1 MKPLVT
7 VTPVNTSHFGIAE
20 LEVEVPIIIS
30 VFLQLIQ
37 DGEERSVWVIRIF
50 IQSILLAGKQTTR
63 SDVVAENLLED
74 I

>member
-1 MKPLVT
+1 MA
-7 VTPVNTSHFGIAE
+7 PVYTGHFGVAE

-37 DGEERSVWVIRIF
+37 DGKERSVWVIRIF

>member
-1 MKPLVT
+1 MEPLVA
-7 VTPVNTSHFGIAE
+7 VTLTNPGHFGVAE
-20 LEVEVPIIIS
+20 LEVEVPIAIS

-37 DGEERSVWVIRIF
+37 DGEERSIWVIRIF

>member
-1 MKPLVT
+1 MA
-7 VTPVNTSHFGIAE
+7 PVYTGHFGVAE
-20 LEVEVPIIIS
+20 LEVEVPFVIS

-50 IQSILLAGKQTTR
+50 SQGILLAGKQTTR
-63 SDVVAENLLED
+63 SNVVAENLLEY

>member
-1 MKPLVT
+1 MTLTNPG
-7 VTPVNTSHFGIAE
+7 NFGVAD
-20 LEVEVPIIIS
+20 LEVEIPIVIS
-30 VFLQLIQ
+30 AFLKLIQ

>member
-1 MKPLVT
+1 MTLTNPG
-7 VTPVNTSHFGIAE
+7 HFGIAE
-20 LEVEVPIIIS
+20 LEVEIPIVIS

-37 DGEERSVWVIRIF
+37 DGEERSIWVIRIF

>member
-1 MKPLVT
+1 MA
-7 VTPVNTSHFGIAE
+7 PVYTGHFGVAE
-20 LEVEVPIIIS
+20 LEVEVPIVIS

-37 DGEERSVWVIRIF
+37 DGEERSIWVIRIF

-63 SDVVAENLLED
+63 CYIVAENLLEY

>member
-1 MKPLVT
+1 MA
-7 VTPVNTSHFGIAE
+7 PVYTGHFGVAE
-20 LEVEVPIIIS
+20 LEVEVPIVIS

-37 DGEERSVWVIRIF
+37 DGEERSIWVIRIF

>member
-1 MKPLVT
+1 MEPLIAVASVYT
-7 VTPVNTSHFGIAE
+7 GHFGVAE
-20 LEVEVPIIIS
+20 LEVEVPIVIS

-37 DGEERSVWVIRIF
+37 DGEERSIWVIRIF

>member
-1 MKPLVT
+1 MA
-7 VTPVNTSHFGIAE
+7 PVSTGHFGVAE
-20 LEVEVPIIIS
+20 LEVEVPIVIP

-37 DGEERSVWVIRIF
+37 DGEERSIWVIRIF